1 MTTSLRYFVLLLL
14 LPFTTNATVDPTDGT
29 FRTEVV
35 DLSVKVPGGNVSWS
49 RNYERNA
56 WQFTPAWARLQ
67 FTLDDLDGSV
77 LRIDRAGDE
86 YEKIASDGSL
96 FRFDARMTISR
107 TESGWRWADR
117 DGNWVDYAVDGR
129 ALQFGNRRGDTVSLH
144 YSGEQLTSVSD
155 RNGRTVLT
163 LTWTGAQL
171 TEVRDFSNRTVR
183 YRYSNG
189 LLSEVDDVR
198 GKTWRYAYTHGKL
211 SQLIDPLDRRTTLT
225 LSDTGRTRTLTGPD
239 GAIARYAFE
248 YLNGQRQY
256 YLKTT
261 RENGELQEV
270 IETWTDRDRELVRR
284 DVNGITVLRVYR
296 DGNKRIHEDYRGR
309 RTVYDFDEF
318 DNPTGVLYPDGSQ
331 TRTTYH
337 VATSNVLTETD
348 ERGTLTEHQYNGLGL
363 RTRSTEAK
371 GSPAE
376 RVTTYAYDAQGRLV
390 SMTTEADANTAAAT
404 TTYAY
409 DDAGNLIR
417 ITDAENGVA
426 RFEDFDAMGN
436 ARTRIDAR
444 NQRWTSTYDEAG
456 NLLSQTD
463 PLSHTTSHQYDDVGN
478 RIKTIFPPAEDG
490 QPATETV
497 FHYDAANRLIRT
509 VDALGGERSTA
520 YDRAGNR
527 IEEVDESDK
536 TTTYGY
542 DRFNRLA
549 TITDGNANLTRYV
562 YPDPNGAPTHA
573 GDLYQP
579 IRIEYPT
586 FAREMKYDL
595 RDRVHEQTEVFANAQ
610 GTQRTTTRT
619 RFDTVGNAI
628 EVIDA
633 ASRST
638 THTYDA
644 RNRLTSTTDALEGVT
659 RYAYDDR
666 DNLLSLTDANE
677 NTHRFTYDRLNR
689 TKTEARPMGQTHR
702 YDYDAA
708 GNLTRKADARNQV
721 ADYHYDEAGRRAR
734 IEYTR
739 AGEASPHKTVTF
751 TYNARNVLTGYADGT
766 TSANYVY
773 DTLQRKTEESVDYG
787 DFVWTYSYGY
797 AANGQKTSYTAIDGT
812 TFSYGYDA
820 AKNLSSIVIPNEG
833 TIEYGDYRWTR
844 PGRVTYPGGTV
855 RTLTYDGLLRSER
868 ILVQNAASEVL
879 MDYRYQYDAVGNI
892 TEKNTEHGP
901 YRYEYDRVDRL
912 TVADYPNGPQ
922 NDQIN
927 ESMAPN
933 TFPFADDRYT
943 YDLLGNR
950 LTDERQTQA
959 FQWQY
964 NRNNELLHSGFATYE
979 YNESGSTTA
988 KKDPGTGQPIQSYR
1002 YNSEERMDEVRDSEG
1017 NLAAEYYYDPFGRR
1031 LWKTLYPGAE
1041 GHPGGTEPVREY
1053 LAYSEEGYAAT
1064 SYNPQ
1069 QAVVLLFEPDTKWS
1083 SEILGEIDRLSVNYY
1098 FASLVGV
1105 ALMSRNGGE
1114 SSPRAFR
1121 YDASGAAYGF
1131 TGGLGQ
1137 AEPRFPGQLADRET
1151 SLYYNFHRTLVPN
1164 VGRYAEIDPI
1174 GHDGGINL
1182 YLYALANPVMF
1193 IDPDGRRP
1201 ARNGAERCDCSDPT
1215 SEHGCCSK
1223 AKSFFSRAA
1232 TGGKP
1237 LVGIVICCGGK
1248 QYPCVNETY
1257 FSSNF
1262 SQARRQIQSCA
1273 TAHEQNH
1280 IDSGHAVGCRPCGI
1294 YEPGQLAANS
1304 GSNECAS
1311 SRSEI
1316 GCLEKVRC
1324 KRGSNCDREIA
1335 TRIGHIEEYA
1345 NWRQAGCF

>member
-1 MTTSLRYFVLLLL
+1 MTKSLRRIAVLFFL
-14 LPFTTNATVDPTDGT
+14 LPLATHATVDPTDGT
-29 FRTEVV
+29 YRTQVV

-77 LRIDRAGDE
+77 LRIDRAGNE
-86 YEKIASDGSL
+86 YEKIAADGSL
-96 FRFDARMTISR
+96 FRFSARMTIRR
-107 TESGWRWADR
+107 TDSGWRWADR
-117 DGNWVDYAVDGR
+117 DGNWVDYALDGR

-144 YSGEQLTSVSD
+144 YSGEQLSSVSD

-163 LTWTGAQL
+163 LTWTGGQL
-171 TEVRDFSNRTVR
+171 TEVRDFSGRVVR

-198 GKTWRYAYTHGKL
+198 GKTWRYAYTHGRL

-239 GAIARYAFE
+239 GAVVRYAFE

-261 RENGELQEV
+261 RENGELQEI
-270 IETWTDRDRELVRR
+270 IETWTDRERELVRR
-284 DVNGITVLRVYR
+284 DVNGVTVLRVYR

-309 RTVYDFDEF
+309 RTVYDYDEF

-348 ERGTLTEHQYNGLGL
+348 ERGTLTEHQYNGQGL
-363 RTRSTEAK
+363 RTRTTEAQ
-371 GSPAE
+371 GTPAE
-376 RVTTYAYDAQGRLV
+376 RQTAYAYDAQGRLV
-390 SMTTEADANTAAAT
+390 SMTTEADADTAAAT
-404 TTYAY
+404 TTYEY
-409 DDAGNLIR
+409 DAAGNLIR

-426 RFEDFDAMGN
+426 RFEDFDALGN

-463 PLSHTTSHQYDDVGN
+463 PLGHMTSHQYDDVGN
-478 RIKTIFPPAEDG
+478 RIRTIFPPAEPG

-497 FHYDAANRLIRT
+497 FHYDAANRLIRS
-509 VDALGGERSTA
+509 VDALGGERRTS

-527 IEEVDESDK
+527 IEEIDESGK
-536 TTTYGY
+536 RTTYGY

-549 TITDGNANLTRYV
+549 TITDGNANVTRYV
-562 YPDPNGAPTHA
+562 YPDPNGDLTHA

-586 FAREMKYDL
+586 FAREMQYDL
-595 RDRVHEQTEVFANAQ
+595 RDRVHQQTEVFANAQ
-610 GTQRTTTRT
+610 GTQRTTTKT
-619 RFDTVGNAI
+619 RFDKVGNAI

-659 RYAYDDR
+659 RYAYDAR

-708 GNLTRKADARNQV
+708 GNLTRKTDARNQV
-721 ADYHYDEAGRRAR
+721 ADYHYDDAGRRAR

-751 TYNARNVLTGYADGT
+751 NYNARNVLTGYADGT
-766 TSANYVY
+766 TIGNYVY
-773 DTLQRKTEESVDYG
+773 DPLQRKTEESVDYG
-787 DFVWTYSYGY
+787 DFVWTYRYGY
-797 AANGQKTSYTAIDGT
+797 APNGQKVSYTAIDGT

-912 TVADYPNGPQ
+912 TVADYPNGPN

-927 ESMAPN
+927 ESMAPH

-950 LTDERQTQA
+950 LTDERQTQH

-964 NRNNELLHSGFATYE
+964 NQNNELLHSGFATYE
-979 YNESGSTTA
+979 YNDSGSTTA
-988 KKDPGTGQPIQSYR
+988 KKDPGTGQPIQRYR
-1002 YNSEERMDEVRDSEG
+1002 YNSEERMNEVRDSQG
-1017 NLAAEYYYDPFGRR
+1017 NLVAEYYYDPFGRR
-1031 LWKTLYPGAE
+1031 LWKTLYPDAE

-1053 LAYSEEGYAAT
+1053 LAYSDEGYAAEAAA
-1064 SYNPQ
+1064 S
-1069 QAVVLLFEPDTKWS
+1069 
-1083 SEILGEIDRLSVNYY
+1083 LGTAPAASAIKLSL
-1098 FASLVGV
+1098 FASGGMWSTAPILHLGTEVVVYLQTDHLGTPMGAV
-1105 ALMSRNGGE
+1105 SGREELLHAGWQAAFGE
-1114 SSPRAFR
+1114 SV
-1121 YDASGAAYGF
+1121 AADF
-1131 TGGLGQ
+1131 T
-1137 AEPRFPGQLADRET
+1137 AHRFPGQLLNVESR
-1151 SLYYNFHRTLVPN
+1151 LHYNWFRSYDALL
-1164 VGRYAEIDPI
+1164 GRYRSADPI
-1174 GHDGGINL
+1174 GLKGGNNAFI
-1182 YLYALANPVMF
+1182 YAENQPTTK
-1193 IDPDGRRP
+1193 IDPRGLIAQSPCCRKAFEAGLQASEQHPGQTDRGMVVCCDGI
-1201 ARNGAERCDCSDPT
+1201 
-1215 SEHGCCSK
+1215 K
-1223 AKSFFSRAA
+1223 FSCY
-1232 TGGKP
+1232 KP
-1237 LVGIVICCGGK
+1237 LDRVNDPVAFEIVSECGMRHEDAHHK
-1248 QYPCVNETY
+1248 QIDCPRCGEVSRPRPRSPDTFASDAGECFAY
-1257 FSSNF
+1257 
-1262 SQARRQIQSCA
+1262 QRQ
-1273 TAHEQNH
+1273 
-1280 IDSGHAVGCRPCGI
+1280 
-1294 YEPGQLAANS
+1294 
-1304 GSNECAS
+1304 
-1311 SRSEI
+1311 
-1316 GCLEKVRC
+1316 VRC
-1324 KRGSNCDREIA
+1324 LKARLKKCLTYECQSQVNGEIN
-1335 TRIGHIEEYA
+1335 RSSESGFGLCGYPI
-1345 NWRQAGCF
+1345 N